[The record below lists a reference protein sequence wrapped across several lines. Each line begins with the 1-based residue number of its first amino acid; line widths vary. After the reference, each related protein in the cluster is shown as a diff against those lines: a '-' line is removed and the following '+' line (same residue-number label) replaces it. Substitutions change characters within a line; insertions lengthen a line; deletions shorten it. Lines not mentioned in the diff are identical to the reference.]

1 MNKERLK
8 IYGLSLA
15 KSFALLLAVVGAVA
29 SAIGLGFMTCMDVEQ
44 RVPNPVSLGEADYCS
59 GALGLF
65 LIITTTEL
73 LYLGVLTEFRVIP
86 RLVGFVS
93 IGMMGAIASTYLI
106 GIVAASQ

>member
-1 MNKERLK
+1 M
-8 IYGLSLA
+8 YGLSLA
-15 KSFALLLAVVGAVA
+15 KSFALLLAVVGAVS

-44 RVPNPVSLGEADYCS
+44 RVPDPASLWEADYCS

-65 LIITTTEL
+65 LVITTTEL

-93 IGMMGAIASTYLI
+93 IGMMGAIATAYLV
-106 GIVAASQ
+106 GIAAASR